1 MEWKRS
7 CSQKRLTDDN
17 QGKAGMETSDSV
29 SLPWLT
35 CVDGGLTQR
44 VTRARF
50 FAISFFL
57 NGGSTTIC
65 VCACM
70 AKAIFNGEGER
81 H

>member
-50 FAISFFL
+50 FAISFFFERRKYDYM
-57 NGGSTTIC
+57 C
-65 VCACM
+65 VRLH
-70 AKAIFNGEGER
+70 G
-81 H
+81 

>member
-35 CVDGGLTQR
+35 CMDGGLTQR
-44 VTRARF
+44 VTRARC
-50 FAISFFL
+50 FAISFF
-57 NGGSTTIC
+57 
-65 VCACM
+65 
-70 AKAIFNGEGER
+70 F
-81 H
+81 